1 MRFLRV
7 AGGAENK
14 QADARYKRLQHTRI
28 GRTTRPLPSPICRD
42 GMAERCLPDSHGH
55 SCKAIDA
62 LHTPMDNV
70 AHAHGQRCTRPW
82 TTLHTAVDNA
92 SSGIMK
98 RECLGAER
106 KLGKPFCELQ
116 KEDHAAA
123 MAAWSSLFE
132 MKRWSEPACAARSA
146 A

>member
-14 QADARYKRLQHTRI
+14 QADARYKRLQHTRP
-28 GRTTRPLPSPICRD
+28 GRTTRPLPSPTCRD

-92 SSGIMK
+92 
-98 RECLGAER
+98 R
-106 KLGKPFCELQ
+106 
-116 KEDHAAA
+116 
-123 MAAWSSLFE
+123 SLFLKRGYSLDRRKAFYLDSFE
-132 MKRWSEPACAARSA
+132 MSKSQQLGNNCAECYSIAIHFYELSHDDEVS
-146 A
+146 